1 MKNLLERFK
10 EDTNVDF
17 DSIEKITFKEFEID
31 KEKMKELLEKN
42 TELFRVDDNFIFW
55 GKDFNIIIL
64 KDDDVYS
71 WKQDYSYFKINYFK
85 IPKIIEKIIPDNL
98 EILYDYEAKDG
109 NIYKVP
115 YKSLSQEEKKNKELI
130 IKLLNGWDE
139 LEQRILKETFK
150 ELEYCTILQNSK
162 EDEDVLYIVVP
173 EDFILSDFIKKN
185 DKTPFTIYDFVN
197 FEGFVNSLDGKTV
210 NEYLEYNFKNNDI
223 FKPVHKKQKQ
233 VFENLLKNKKL
244 YKILGFSKSTS
255 KNIGIPITE
264 LARLLILS
272 LKNKYGIN

>member
-115 YKSLSQEEKKNKELI
+115 YKSLSQEEKKKKEII
-130 IKLLNGWDE
+130 IKLLDSCNE
-139 LEQRILKETFK
+139 LEQRLLKETFK
-150 ELEYCTILQNSK
+150 ELKYFTILQNSK
-162 EDEDVLYIVVP
+162 EEGVLYIVVP
-173 EDFILSDFIKKN
+173 DDFILNDFIKKDN
-185 DKTPFTIYDFVN
+185 NTPFTIYDFVN

-210 NEYLEYNFKNNDI
+210 NEFLEYNYKYVDFL
-223 FKPVHKKQKQ
+223 KPVHKKQKQ

-255 KNIGIPITE
+255 KNIGIPIAE